1 MASTYLTKTF
11 GSAGS
16 LTTWT
21 LSFWVKKAG
30 NGIEQRIFNCDDDAS
45 GNNDQ
50 WMKFD
55 GSDILQFS
63 QYQSGYTQKIETNRK
78 FRDNNGW
85 YHIVL
90 VWDTT
95 NGTAGDRTRIYI
107 NGVRETSFSSEVQAS
122 SSLSSLINN
131 TTYPFEIGRRG
142 LNGSQFFTGSLS
154 HVHFCDGTA
163 LAPTVFGSTDATTG
177 EWKINTSPSFTLG
190 TNGFTILKDGNTIT
204 DQSSNS
210 NNFTLGAGTL
220 TKTEDCP
227 SNVFATLNPLDQAHI
242 STKPTIAYGNTQ
254 WTASGNSTSNC
265 SIRGTIGASS
275 GKYYFEVKLLEATN
289 QLIGVDCPDVAG
301 AWYDNTGYMGNHS
314 GFYAIL
320 INSTDTIRSVVAGSG
335 GGTDLGTVT
344 NNDIIG
350 CAFDF
355 DNGKFYFS
363 KNGSWLNSGDPTSGS
378 TGTGSFGNL
387 ASGLYVPAITNY
399 SYGTA
404 SSTAFNFGN
413 GYFGT
418 TAVSS
423 AGTNASGNGI
433 FEYDVPTGYTALS
446 TKGLNT

>member
-1 MASTYLTKTF
+1 MASTYLTRTF
-11 GSAGS
+11 GSAGNRR
-16 LTTWT
+16 TWT
-21 LSFWVKKAG
+21 LSLWIKRT
-30 NGIEQRIFNCDDDAS
+30 GIGGQQNFFGSWISSSHYERIMF
-45 GNNDQ
+45 NND
-50 WMKFD
+50 KIYV
-55 GSDILQFS
+55 SDVE
-63 QYQSGYTQKIETNRK
+63 SGGTVWQVETDAVY
-78 FRDNNGW
+78 RDTNAW
-85 YHIVL
+85 YHLIL
-90 VWDTT
+90 RHDTT
-95 NGTAGDRTRIYI
+95 QSTANDRIRLYVNNVQQTFGTNSQPAQ
-107 NGVRETSFSSEVQAS
+107 NRETAINTAIAHKIGMGYNSEYTDCVM
-122 SSLSSLINN
+122 
-131 TTYPFEIGRRG
+131 
-142 LNGSQFFTGSLS
+142 S
-154 HVHFCDGTA
+154 HVHFCDGYSY
-163 LAPTVFGSTDATTG
+163 APTEFGETDSTTG
-177 EWKINTSPSFTLG
+177 EWKIKTSPSVSYG
-190 TNGFTILKDGNTIT
+190 TTGFFILKDGNSVT
-204 DQSSNS
+204 DQSGNS
-210 NNFTLGAGTL
+210 NNFTVGGGTL

-423 AGTNASGNGI
+423 AGTNASGIGI

-446 TKGLNT
+446 TKGLNS

>member
-1 MASTYLTKTF
+1 MASTYLSKTY
-11 GSAGS
+11 GSSGNRQRQTIS
-16 LTTWT
+16 V
-21 LSFWVKKAG
+21 WVKRTKLDDTQTIFWS
-30 NGIEQRIFNCDDDAS
+30 NGGAS
-45 GNNDQ
+45 YYAHLRFKSDNTLQYYANNVCNLKTKYAFLDP
-50 WMKFD
+50 
-55 GSDILQFS
+55 
-63 QYQSGYTQKIETNRK
+63 NA
-78 FRDNNGW
+78 W
-85 YHIVL
+85 YHIVVTL
-90 VWDTT
+90 DTT
-95 NGTAGDRTRIYI
+95 QATEADRLKIYV
-107 NGVRETSFSSEVQAS
+107 NGVQQTAFSTSSYPSQNAEVKFADDNIHYIGQSDSGSYFDGCMSHFHFVTNTAYAAS
-122 SSLSSLINN
+122 
-131 TTYPFEIGRRG
+131 T
-142 LNGSQFFTGSLS
+142 
-154 HVHFCDGTA
+154 
-163 LAPTVFGSTDATTG
+163 FGSTDSVTG
-177 EWKINTSPSFTLG
+177 EWKINTSPTVTYATNSF
-190 TNGFTILKDGNTIT
+190 FILKDGNSGT
-204 DQSSNS
+204 DQSGQG
-210 NNFTLGAGTL
+210 NNYSVANGTL

-446 TKGLNT
+446 TKGLNL